1 MCILSGKGFSLYI
14 YIYNYVF
21 LDCFFMQSLLL
32 IPTGVMASQI
42 HAMIVTPHQ
51 SVSFQCGEVGSVYLQ
66 ETQSFA
72 IQLPLTMDA
81 QQKVPNPS

>member
-1 MCILSGKGFSLYI
+1 
-14 YIYNYVF
+14 
-21 LDCFFMQSLLL
+21 
-32 IPTGVMASQI
+32 MASQI